1 MHVIKLGGS
10 LANTAYLVDWLE
22 VLSSMGNEGLVIV
35 PGGGRFA
42 EEVRRSQQKWKF
54 DDRAAHRMALLAMHQ
69 YGLMN
74 ESLGTNLQAVVGAKA
89 IPAVLARK
97 RVAVWLPDIAELDK
111 AAIACNW
118 TVTSDALSAWLA
130 GHLRAGQLTIVK
142 SCPQSGILAR
152 PENLV
157 RKGILDPALVD
168 IWKPT
173 GIPLKIFHCTESR
186 DFAAEFDHRL
196 AV

>member
-22 VLSSMGNEGLVIV
+22 VLSARGNEGLVIV
-35 PGGGRFA
+35 PGGGGFA
-42 EEVRRSQQKWKF
+42 DEVRRSQQEWKF

-69 YGLMN
+69 YGLMI

-89 IPAVLARK
+89 IPGVLTRK
-97 RVAVWLPDIAELDK
+97 RVAVWLPDIAELDR
-111 AAIACNW
+111 AAIACDW

-130 GHLRAGQLTIVK
+130 GHLRAEQLTLVK
-142 SCPQSGILAR
+142 SWPQSGILAR
-152 PENLV
+152 PEDLARQGV
-157 RKGILDPALVD
+157 LDSALVD

-173 GIPLKIFHCTESR
+173 GIPLKMFHCTEWR
-186 DFAAEFDHRL
+186 EFAAEFDHQF